1 MYQCPC
7 CGGRLIFDIPSQ
19 QLKCDHCSNS
29 FNPYEISK
37 EHDAQESVEYDV
49 TVFRCPQCGGEILRT
64 DNTAANFCSFC
75 GASTIL
81 TSRVTKELK
90 PGYIIP
96 FSKTPTKKEIKKK
109 KKKQR
114 EYCKDKEL
122 PDAVQKK
129 FKLYEKKLCSQN
141 IELR

>member
-49 TVFRCPQCGGEILRT
+49 TVFRCPQCGSLS
-64 DNTAANFCSFC
+64 AC
-75 GASTIL
+75 G
-81 TSRVTKELK
+81 
-90 PGYIIP
+90 
-96 FSKTPTKKEIKKK
+96 
-109 KKKQR
+109 
-114 EYCKDKEL
+114 
-122 PDAVQKK
+122 
-129 FKLYEKKLCSQN
+129 
-141 IELR
+141 

>member
-49 TVFRCPQCGGEILRT
+49 TVFRCPQCGGEILST

-90 PGYIIP
+90 PEYIIP
-96 FSKTPTKKEIKKK
+96 FQKQSRTASVHIK
-109 KKKQR
+109 
-114 EYCKDKEL
+114 
-122 PDAVQKK
+122 V
-129 FKLYEKKLCSQN
+129 
-141 IELR
+141 

>member
-49 TVFRCPQCGGEILRT
+49 TVFRCPQCGGEILST

-96 FSKTPTKKEIKKK
+96 FSKT
-109 KKKQR
+109 KQD
-114 EYCKDKEL
+114 CKRAYKSMMRYALFAPGEL
-122 PDAVQKK
+122 KDEK
-129 FKLYEKKLCSQN
+129 FIDGFRGIYRSL
-141 IELR
+141 